1 MRDWKALLKK
11 LGFTEGESGVY
22 IAALEL
28 GAATVQDIAKKARV
42 SRVTTYAAIE
52 RLVLQG
58 LVTTVTKGKRTLYHA
73 EPPKRLIEV
82 VSRHVAAIE
91 STLEDIKD
99 SVDEL
104 SLLQGGEKPAVKV
117 YEGPDALNALQDDF
131 LAEMPKQ
138 LDVVTNMV
146 AVRSL
151 YAPEKREAFLKKE
164 GPKKVNPTIRVV
176 GVLPDD
182 GGVWTGPVELKIAL
196 DHAKYDFAADISVYK
211 NKVALSVLRGKQFM
225 VLIESK
231 DLSDA
236 MRALFDQISK
246 K

>member
-1 MRDWKALLKK
+1 MRDWKQLLKK
-11 LGFTEGESGVY
+11 LGFTEGEAAVY
-22 IAALEL
+22 IGALEM
-28 GAATVQDIAKKARV
+28 GAATVQDIAKKSRV

-52 RLVLQG
+52 RLVTQG
-58 LVTTVTKGKRTLYHA
+58 LITTVIKGKRTLYNA

-82 VSRHVAAIE
+82 VSRHVASIE

-117 YEGPDALNALQDDF
+117 YEGSDALAALQENILEEKPRNIDT
-131 LAEMPKQ
+131 
-138 LDVVTNMV
+138 VSNVI

-151 YAPEKREAFLKKE
+151 YTAEKRQTYLKKE
-164 GPKKVNPTIRVV
+164 APKHSPSMRFV
-176 GVLPDD
+176 GILPED
-182 GGVWTGPVELKIAL
+182 GGVWTGPAELKIAL
-196 DHAKYDFAADISVYK
+196 DKNKYDFAADITVY
-211 NKVALSVLRGKQFM
+211 NDKVALSVLRGKQYM

-236 MRALFDQISK
+236 MRALFDQIK